1 MTLVETKNQQSA
13 VINQKSSI
21 QKRKSKIENR
31 KSEIVRR
38 PRRLR
43 ATPALRAMVR
53 ETELNAR
60 DFIYPLFVRHGEG
73 RSEIRSMPGVY
84 QLSVPEA
91 VREAEKASALG
102 VPAVILFGI
111 PAEKDPIGLENFA
124 EDGIVQQA
132 IRAIKRAIPEMVVVT
147 DVCLCEYTDHGHCGV
162 LNTRT
167 PTSYHPR
174 SGPDVGIPK
183 SGDFGLLRPNLP
195 EGYVLND
202 ETLDIL
208 AKVAVSHAE
217 CGADIVAPSGMMDGM
232 VAAIRGALDEHGF
245 EHLPILSYA
254 VKYASSFY
262 GPFREAAEGA
272 PKFGDRKSHQMDPAN
287 VREALK
293 EAALDVD
300 EGADMLMVKPALA
313 YLDVIRVVKDA
324 YPEIPLAAYNV
335 SGEYAM
341 VKAAAANG
349 WIDEAKVTL
358 ETLTAMK
365 RAGADLILTY
375 HALDAAKWLK

>member
-1 MTLVETKNQQSA
+1 MALLKLNNPQSA
-13 VINQKSSI
+13 IRNPQSI
-21 QKRKSKIENR
+21 
-31 KSEIVRR
+31 R

-43 ATPALRAMVR
+43 VTPAIRAMVR
-53 ETELNAR
+53 ETELNAH

-73 RSEIRSMPGVY
+73 RTEIRSMPGVF
-84 QLSVPEA
+84 QLSVDEA
-91 VREAEKASALG
+91 VREAESAAALG
-102 VPAVILFGI
+102 ILSVILFGI
-111 PAEKDPIGLENFA
+111 PAEKDPLGLENFA
-124 EDGIVQQA
+124 DDGIVQQA
-132 IRAIKRAIPEMVVVT
+132 IRAIKQNIPEMVVVT
-147 DVCLCEYTDHGHCGV
+147 DVCLCEYTDHGHCGI
-162 LNTRT
+162 LNVQDGAK
-167 PTSYHPR
+167 PR
-174 SGPDVGIPK
+174 PSK
-183 SGDFGLLRPNLP
+183 NLP

-202 ETLDIL
+202 QTLDIL
-208 AKVAVSHAE
+208 GKVAVSHAE

-232 VAAIRGALDEHGF
+232 VAAIRAALDESGF
-245 EHLPILSYA
+245 ENTPILSYA

-287 VREALK
+287 VHEALR

-313 YLDVIRVVKDA
+313 YLDVIRAVKEA
-324 YPEIPLAAYNV
+324 FPELPLAAYNV

-341 VKAAAANG
+341 IKAAAANG

-358 ETLTAMK
+358 ETLTGMK

-375 HALDAAKWLK
+375 HAKEAAKWLK

>member
-1 MTLVETKNQQSA
+1 MAISDPMKLITAHPSTRLRTGRSLVA
-13 VINQKSSI
+13 
-21 QKRKSKIENR
+21 
-31 KSEIVRR
+31 R

-43 ATPALRAMVR
+43 QTKALRSMVR
-53 ETELNAR
+53 ETELNPR

-73 RSEIRSMPGVY
+73 RTPIASMPGIA
-84 QLSVPEA
+84 QLSVIEA
-91 VREAEKASALG
+91 VRETEKAAELDI
-102 VPAVILFGI
+102 PAVILFGI
-111 PAEKDPIGLENFA
+111 PAEKDPVGLENFA
-124 EDGIVQQA
+124 EDGIVQRA
-132 IRAIKRAIPEMVVVT
+132 IRAIKNEFPEMVIVT
-147 DVCLCEYTDHGHCGV
+147 DVCLCEYTDHGHCGI

-167 PTSYHPR
+167 PKS
-174 SGPDVGIPK
+174 PDVGMPK
-183 SGDFGLLRPNLP
+183 SGDFGLQQPNLP

-202 ETLDIL
+202 PTLDVL
-208 AKVAVSHAE
+208 GKVAVSHAE

-232 VAAIRGALDEHGF
+232 VGAIRDALDETGF
-245 EHLPILSYA
+245 ENTPILSYA

-262 GPFREAAEGA
+262 GPFRDAAEGA

-287 VREALK
+287 VREALR
-293 EAALDVD
+293 EAALDVE

-313 YLDVIRVVKDA
+313 YLDVIRTVKEA
-324 YPEIPLAAYNV
+324 FPELPMAAYNV

-358 ETLTAMK
+358 ETLLSMK

-375 HALDAAKWLK
+375 HALDAARWLK

>member
-1 MTLVETKNQQSA
+1 
-13 VINQKSSI
+13 
-21 QKRKSKIENR
+21 
-31 KSEIVRR
+31 
-38 PRRLR
+38 
-43 ATPALRAMVR
+43 MVR
-53 ETELNAR
+53 ETELNPR

-73 RSEIRSMPGVY
+73 RTPIASMPGVA
-84 QLSVPEA
+84 QLSVDEA
-91 VREAEKASALG
+91 IRETEKAVELG
-102 VPAVILFGI
+102 IPAVILFGI
-111 PAEKDPIGLENFA
+111 PAEKDPVGLENFA

-132 IRAIKRAIPEMVVVT
+132 IRAIKKEFPEMVVVT
-147 DVCLCEYTDHGHCGV
+147 DVCLCEYTDHGHCGI
-162 LNTRT
+162 LNTGEHFQV
-167 PTSYHPR
+167 S
-174 SGPDVGIPK
+174 
-183 SGDFGLLRPNLP
+183 LP

-202 ETLDIL
+202 PTLDL
-208 AKVAVSHAE
+208 LGKVAVSHAE

-232 VAAIRGALDEHGF
+232 VAAIRDALDETGF
-245 EHLPILSYA
+245 ENIPILSYA

-262 GPFREAAEGA
+262 GPFRDAAEGA

-287 VREALK
+287 VREALR

-313 YLDVIRVVKDA
+313 YLDVIRTVKETF
-324 YPEIPLAAYNV
+324 PELPMAAYNV

-358 ETLTAMK
+358 ETLLSMK

-375 HALDAAKWLK
+375 HALDAARWLK